1 MEQIHFVLVAHYPLQ
16 GWKIL
21 IVTPLY
27 SPRKS
32 DWRAYPVVQCWW
44 SPKSL
49 GPQLCE
55 KTYGRSPG
63 SVWTYR
69 EVCSIYM
76 DGKHLQNWGWCDR
89 KQEAGMYFFKSSLI
103 ILMHPRTPLLAK
115 NNSSAQSSQW
125 SSEAVLLCI
134 FTVQVTK
141 LQWEARV
148 MLIYNAYL
156 YVRDAVSLLTILS
169 SHLFQYESNP
179 DECHSTQSVSYRQT
193 HNCPE

>member
-1 MEQIHFVLVAHYPLQ
+1 MTDGHTQWSNAGGHPKVWDLSCVRKPTADLLGVFELIEKFVA
-16 GWKIL
+16 
-21 IVTPLY
+21 
-27 SPRKS
+27 
-32 DWRAYPVVQCWW
+32 
-44 SPKSL
+44 
-49 GPQLCE
+49 
-55 KTYGRSPG
+55 
-63 SVWTYR
+63 
-69 EVCSIYM
+69 SIM

-156 YVRDAVSLLTILS
+156 YVRNAVSLLTILS
-169 SHLFQYESNP
+169 SHLFQYKSNP